1 MGEETI
7 QFGAEQ
13 RKRALVLN
21 QLLEGL
27 LTIGEAAEVLGLSAR
42 QAQRLK
48 AGYRRTGP
56 TALVHGNQGRLP
68 WHAVSAE
75 IRARVVGRQYAGRD
89 QAARSYTWCSPPRI
103 EREWTGP
110 LPGCTMGCGASK
122 PRLRWGRSAL

>member
-1 MGEETI
+1 MGEETLRV
-7 QFGAEQ
+7 GAEGQ
-13 RKRALVLN
+13 KRARVLT
-21 QLLEGL
+21 QVLAGGL
-27 LTIGEAAEVLGLSAR
+27 TLGEAAAGLGLSAR

-48 AGYRRTGP
+48 AGYRRAGP

-103 EREWTGP
+103 GREWTGP
-110 LPGCTMGCGASK
+110 LPGCAIGCGASK